1 MPSSRASMNSTL
13 SSQLLALA
21 AGLSLTAACGGG
33 APQQAGQ
40 HAEEPS
46 YVSGAEAKEKRLSEA
61 EERHNRLMETGR
73 ARGATAADPDARVEG
88 LAFATIALTP
98 EVPKASTESLRA
110 TTTLEPGATAFTE
123 VEYSW
128 FVGGRELVGQNLA
141 VLRKGVGKWKTGDT
155 IEVVANAIDEK
166 GRTAQS
172 ERISVTIDNTPPVIT
187 TDLRKIRY
195 LSGTK
200 LKAHDEDGDEVIWS
214 VKGEPPG
221 VSISP
226 TGVIN
231 VRNVQLKEAFSGE
244 AVFVATDPYGA
255 ASEIHIP
262 LSINAAVASKT
273 EEAGQKTALTIEEQ
287 MTDEELIKAAEA
299 DVDNFE
305 KMSDEDVNKELDRR
319 DAVALPPNQR

>member
-1 MPSSRASMNSTL
+1 MSSSRMSMTSIPSSR
-13 SSQLLALA
+13 LLALVVGA
-21 AGLSLTAACGGG
+21 SLVVACGGG
-33 APQQAGQ
+33 DTQQAGQ
-40 HAEEPS
+40 PGEEPG
-46 YVSGAEAKEKRLSEA
+46 YVSGAEAREKRLSEA
-61 EERHNRLMETGR
+61 EERHNRLLETGR
-73 ARGATAADPDARVEG
+73 ARRATVVDPEAKAER

-98 EVPKASTESLRA
+98 EIPKASTESLRA

-128 FVGGRELVGQNLA
+128 FVGGKELVGQNLA
-141 VLRKGVGKWKTGDT
+141 ILRKSVGKWKTGDT
-155 IEVVANAIDEK
+155 IEVVANALDEK

-200 LKAHDEDGDEVIWS
+200 LKAHDEDGDEVTWS

-231 VRNVQLKEAFSGE
+231 VRNVQLTEAFSGE

-273 EEAGQKTALTIEEQ
+273 EEAGQKTTMTVEEQ
-287 MTDEELIKAAEA
+287 MTDDELIKAAEA

-319 DAVALPPNQR
+319 DAVGLPPAQR